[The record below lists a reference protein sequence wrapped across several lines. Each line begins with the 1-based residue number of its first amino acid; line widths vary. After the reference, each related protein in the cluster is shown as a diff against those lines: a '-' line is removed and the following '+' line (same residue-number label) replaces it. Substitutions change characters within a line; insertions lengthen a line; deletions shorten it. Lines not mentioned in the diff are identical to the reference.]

1 MNSQN
6 EVLDFEYHF
15 GDTDRAE
22 LLSIAGQTVRALS
35 SELGPEG
42 QAADPAV
49 TSAALLLQQLNKE
62 TAELGSYPDV
72 VKLEEEHFTK
82 HGLVVPSRFKD
93 LSKRFRFYWVRFPIT
108 LAPLENRP
116 FNKLEYAVE
125 FNPGVADGYLR
136 PRAHLILPDRKI
148 KQLLEI
154 NNGLEVQIGE
164 NFEFEVASGKIDVQ
178 LGGAQAKVEAGVEAK
193 AAAKMGL
200 VAGPFKYSVKKAEL
214 EHSPAGTEKVFWRL
228 SEARFFETDDP
239 TFIVVLQVPKGV
251 EQVKIAA
258 AMQAYHSFNMWAANL
273 SDVLG
278 YFGERVANFFRKG
291 APIPDQKVWD
301 ISHDL

>member
-1 MNSQN
+1 MDSPN
-6 EVLDFEYHF
+6 EVLDFEYNF
-15 GDTDRAE
+15 GETDRAE
-22 LLSIAGQTVRALS
+22 LLSSAGQTVRALT
-35 SELGPEG
+35 SELGAEG
-42 QAADPAV
+42 QTTDSAV
-49 TSAALLLQQLNKE
+49 SSASLLLQQLNEE
-62 TAELGSYPDV
+62 TAELGSYPDI

-82 HGLVVPSRFKD
+82 HGLAVPARFKD
-93 LSKRFRFYWVRFPIT
+93 LSERFRFYWVRFPIT

-125 FNPGVADGYLR
+125 FNPGVSEGHLR

-154 NNGLEVQIGE
+154 NNSLEVQIGE
-164 NFEFEVASGKIDVQ
+164 NFEFEVATGKIDAQ
-178 LGGAQAKVEAGVEAK
+178 LGAAQAKVEAGVEAK
-193 AAAKMGL
+193 AAAKMGF
-200 VAGPFKYSVKKAEL
+200 VAGPFKYTVKKAEL
-214 EHSPAGTEKVFWRL
+214 EHSPAGTEKVFWRM

-258 AMQAYHSFNMWAANL
+258 AMQAYHSFNMWAASL
-273 SDVLG
+273 SDVIS
-278 YFGERVANFFRKG
+278 YFGEQVANFFRKG